1 MTILPLWGMNIRK
14 IDNVAQTKATKDLLS
29 LTKAIWDGIVVKVSN
44 YEWWHNENFGML
56 DCVDDNIDQNYNDF
70 KSKTQN
76 DVFFLV
82 TMLYVM

>member
-1 MTILPLWGMNIRK
+1 
-14 IDNVAQTKATKDLLS
+14 
-29 LTKAIWDGIVVKVSN
+29 
-44 YEWWHNENFGML
+44 ML